1 MRKLLIAAALA
12 ATLSLSACTE
22 SSETYP
28 VGVSEAWSKVA
39 GSGYSAGSFALPAG
53 LVANQVRASF
63 ESFPGDRTGYWKFT
77 RKGKELGRI
86 NVAVEGDEASS
97 TVSYSYAK
105 GDVAA
110 EDEKAERM
118 VRQYSQTLV
127 AEAIDASIESR
138 ARDDNFKRHADAQSM
153 AAMMGDMMKQV
164 DKSMNEA
171 VKDFDRQDRER
182 EISNINSQARN
193 AKANST
199 KPSVN
204 LKGY

>member
-1 MRKLLIAAALA
+1 MRNVMILA
-12 ATLSLSACTE
+12 AFAVLAACGGK
-22 SSETYP
+22 SETYQAS
-28 VGVSEAWSKVA
+28 VSDTWSKVSS
-39 GSGYSAGSFALPAG
+39 SGYSAGSYGLPAG
-53 LVANQVRASF
+53 LLGADVKASF
-63 ESFPGDRTGYWKFT
+63 ESFPGDRTGYWKFM